1 MAALHQLGGVADE
14 VLEPGQLVV
23 ELRSRLGIA
32 IGQVQAGHQQAVD
45 GRFEVAAVGIAG
57 VARQAAAYLQRLAV
71 AGEDGDAVP
80 RRLALP
86 DRAVS
91 GLLQRRGG
99 KRASGVF
106 SSCRQ
111 TMSGASRSSQASS
124 AASRVWMPLTLKVA
138 IFRVS
143 TGRLRE

>member
-1 MAALHQLGGVADE
+1 MATPFHADWPCQIAPYPAL
-14 VLEPGQLVV
+14 
-23 ELRSRLGIA
+23 SS
-32 IGQVQAGHQQAVD
+32 
-45 GRFEVAAVGIAG
+45 
-57 VARQAAAYLQRLAV
+57 AAA
-71 AGEDGDAVP
+71 
-80 RRLALP
+80 
-86 DRAVS
+86 
-91 GLLQRRGG
+91 G

-143 TGRLRE
+143 TACLRE